1 VLSAVYRVF
10 GPSVSW
16 GRVLQ
21 ILLGT
26 GIVALAYAAA
36 RRLFTVGAAWAAAAL
51 CAANPFL
58 VFSSAYLHTENLYIV
73 FLLAGVFLCARP
85 AAASGW
91 RRDAVLAG
99 LAFGLADLCRPTAVF
114 VALWIGAAWLALGEG
129 PFRRRKLRGI
139 VLFAVVVLV
148 HVPWAARNHSVF
160 GRWIFSTTHGGITL
174 YQGNNPA
181 VLEYPQY
188 YGGVAPLHMLPGY
201 DELKLKPEVEKDDA
215 ARAMARDFLRA
226 NTGRIPALEWRKFV
240 RFWRFRSDAGLSG
253 VRSGWWWDK
262 DSALGGLAISLDAGM
277 LYSVLV
283 IPLFAIGFFAG
294 LGSRRKFT
302 LLAGIVFVHLM
313 AALVFYGSLR
323 MRIPIEPV
331 MAMFAGDLLWR
342 VVTRVRMRSP
352 A

>member
-1 VLSAVYRVF
+1 MF

-21 ILLGT
+21 VLLGA
-26 GIVALAYAAA
+26 GIVALVFVAT

-51 CAANPFL
+51 CAVNPFL

-73 FLLAGVFLCARP
+73 LLLAGIILCARP
-85 AAASGW
+85 AAGSAW
-91 RRDAVLAG
+91 WRDASLAG
-99 LAFGLADLCRPTAVF
+99 LAFGLADLCRPTAAF
-114 VALWIGAAWLALGEG
+114 VALWIGAAGLALGEG
-129 PFRRRKLRGI
+129 PIRRRMLRGG
-139 VLFAVVVLV
+139 VLVAVVVLV

-181 VLEYPQY
+181 VLGYPQY

-201 DELKLKPEVEKDDA
+201 DELRVKPEVEKDDA
-215 ARAMARDFLRA
+215 ARAMARDFLRG
-226 NTGRIPALEWRKFV
+226 NPGRIPVLEWRKFV

-262 DSALGGLAISLDAGM
+262 DSTLGKLAISLDAGM
-277 LYSVLV
+277 AYSVVV
-283 IPLFAIGFFAG
+283 IPLFTIGFIAG
-294 LGSRRKFT
+294 LRSRKKFV
-302 LLAGIVFVHLM
+302 LLAGVVLVHLM
-313 AALVFYGSLR
+313 AALVLYGSLR

-342 VVTRVRMRSP
+342 IVTRVRMSSP